1 MVMVTMAL
9 VVIVI
14 TDDVGDFLFFLN
26 MKERHKGGLVTTTWP
41 SLLVVMF
48 FFPFQLQGT
57 QALFGVELLMEFYTK
72 KGTKH
77 HFC

>member
-1 MVMVTMAL
+1 MAL

-48 FFPFQLQGT
+48 FFSFSTPRYSSLVWG
-57 QALFGVELLMEFYTK
+57 
-72 KGTKH
+72 
-77 HFC
+77 